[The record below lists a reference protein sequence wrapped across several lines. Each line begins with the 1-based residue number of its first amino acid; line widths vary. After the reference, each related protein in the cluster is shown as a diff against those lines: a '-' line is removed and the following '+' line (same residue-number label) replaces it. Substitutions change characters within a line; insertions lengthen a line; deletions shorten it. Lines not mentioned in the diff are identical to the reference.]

1 MPGRSTSSRASR
13 SVRSSRPS
21 TASSKRP
28 HKRPPLPMPVNN
40 KTWPKSFGFT
50 IGGDAPTY
58 ILSVE
63 PNSHAHAAGLQP
75 GDQLVELNNQSILH
89 LGAESIM
96 TLARRC
102 PEVPPS
108 IVVVSCVK
116 TCELYR
122 DRNGHFGLTLIG
134 GGPVYVE
141 VVERG
146 GPAMNC
152 GLKAGDMVLEIN
164 GLPIKHSDDAK
175 LFVRGAARLKMVIIP
190 GAGHQSVKKIAQR
203 FEAHAQDRKNKAD
216 GFFRKLDAVFYND
229 QLKKE
234 TLLALLK
241 RYAKDKKVDAFGRA
255 LAGLLDTPTE
265 KKLFEDIR
273 IFVPPK
279 HRDRFDFLVTKDEP
293 ARGKRIVTVNR
304 AGGSFGFVLAG
315 DIPVIIETIDRG
327 GAAERAGLRT
337 GDRIMR
343 LNGLNVRK
351 KTHDELV
358 ELLKGSGSTP
368 TLVVETGPIIPSSAN
383 SMASASMVSSSVLST
398 TQTSDVT
405 SIAGWLS
412 ESGTSRATTT
422 VYDGDSII
430 GLKPLSKMDLYSLGR
445 TFKEMMEH
453 HLTPDERKVIK
464 KCLRDYH
471 HTRNIDGLI
480 VEIFPILDTNAKR
493 TIWPYIIH
501 ILPDE
506 VQEKCKKK
514 VIYLIDRHA
523 ADAVYKP
530 KGSPLH
536 PDEEVPFRA
545 KSRNHSRAASY
556 DITPSYGDVVFGAPG
571 EFEPGEAAYM
581 FQQERRRRMRRH
593 RSLGHLGYSGEP
605 QLISKR
611 WMDPSYDGNYPPA
624 MVSSVDDYEMLRQRS
639 RGSVD
644 GSMMGDDRGTFPRRM
659 RQRHRSQPDLRRFID
674 ENDDDDSDIFPI
686 PRRMD
691 RRFVSERTRHAIYLP
706 ESDIDFDDDDDLV
719 PDERLFYPRNR
730 SSSHQQRPLGEQFN
744 TFHSLPSGRRRSQ
757 LSQETFLSNAGGFEH
772 REMGSF
778 VRNPLAVVADLVSDE
793 EGAAASI
800 RSSQSRSRSVPRSSR
815 STQQNGHR
823 TPHNES
829 VNNNNNSRNNGK
841 FSPPMSTSGGGFAY
855 STPLTN
861 RRESDEIG
869 SLDAYQDGRQR
880 SHSRNRQHH
889 HQDNNWSFPD
899 VQTIPNSSP
908 GEHNHS
914 NRSSVSHASSPP
926 LSEKSIQER
935 MDELIRSTHESQP
948 RPVPPPVMPH
958 PQEEEHNGSLE
969 STMINGDDEEEV
981 GSSSHGSMEGQ
992 YPISMVPPP
1001 PPPPPPPPVPPPP
1014 PPIPGEMNNNW
1025 SSEAKMSVK
1034 RLNWEKLQDTEN
1046 TVWSGLGDEV
1056 GYFDDVIKH
1065 LELEE
1070 KFSTVSKG
1078 KDGKP
1083 GKGGKLGLSTPRDR
1097 KNQIFVI
1104 NHKKAHNT
1112 AILLGHLRTP
1122 VEELKKDILTME
1134 CRRLSVAH
1142 IQQLAQY
1149 APDTDEVDSLARYAG
1164 QTSQLSEPDK
1174 FAFEISRV
1182 PGFKLRLRAL
1192 MLKAGFHEKVDELV
1206 GYLNMIQQASSEL
1219 RQSQK
1224 LAKALELVLAM
1235 GNYMNQGNQRVAG
1248 ATGFKI
1254 SFLNELDTTKTSD
1267 NKATFLHVVAKAVH
1281 SNVPEVINF
1290 RDEIPSVP
1298 KAVKMSLKAVKDE
1311 LTQLTDQ
1318 LNDMDREVERF
1329 NQEEI
1334 IIDED
1339 DRFSEVM
1346 AVFLKEASEHLS
1358 RIHEQYALCCD
1369 DFYKTAQ
1376 FFGEDPRSMES
1387 ATFFSIFSLFITK
1400 FAKAHA
1406 DNMQRPS

>member
-21 TASSKRP
+21 TGSSKRP

-40 KTWPKSFGFT
+40 KNWPKSFGFT

-75 GDQLVELNNQSILH
+75 GDQLVELNNHSILH
-89 LGAESIM
+89 LGADSIM

-116 TCELYR
+116 TCEIYR
-122 DRNGHFGLTLIG
+122 NRNGHFGLTLIG

-141 VVERG
+141 VVEQG

-175 LFVRGAARLKMVIIP
+175 LFVRGAAKLKMVIIP
-190 GAGHQSVKKIAQR
+190 GAGHHSVKKIAER

-229 QLKKE
+229 PLKKE

-255 LAGLLDTPTE
+255 LAGLLDAPTE
-265 KKLFEDIR
+265 RKLFEDIR

-315 DIPVIIETIDRG
+315 DNPVIIETIDRG

-368 TLVVETGPIIPSSAN
+368 TLVVETGPAGPSSAH
-383 SMASASMVSSSVLST
+383 SVASASMVSSSVLST
-398 TQTSDVT
+398 TQTSDIT

-412 ESGTSRATTT
+412 ESGTSRASTT

-430 GLKPLSKMDLYSLGR
+430 GLKPLSKMDLHSLGR

-480 VEIFPILDTNAKR
+480 VEVFPILDTNAKR

-501 ILPDE
+501 ILPDD

-523 ADAVYKP
+523 GDAVYKH

-545 KSRNHSRAASY
+545 KSRNHNRAASY

-611 WMDPSYDGNYPPA
+611 WTDPSYDGNYPPA
-624 MVSSVDDYEMLRQRS
+624 MVSSVDDYEMLRHRS

-644 GSMMGDDRGTFPRRM
+644 GSMMGDDYSTFPRRM

-674 ENDDDDSDIFPI
+674 DDDDDESDIFPI

-691 RRFVSERTRHAIYLP
+691 RRFVSERNLHAIYLP
-706 ESDIDFDDDDDLV
+706 ESDTDFDEEDDLV

-730 SSSHQQRPLGEQFN
+730 SYSRQHRPPGERFN

-757 LSQETFLSNAGGFEH
+757 LSQETFLSNTGGFEH
-772 REMGSF
+772 REVGSF
-778 VRNPLAVVADLVSDE
+778 VRNPLSVVADLVSDE
-793 EGAAASI
+793 EGAVASL
-800 RSSQSRSRSVPRSSR
+800 RGSSQSRSKSVPRSSR
-815 STQQNGHR
+815 STQENGR
-823 TPHNES
+823 APNES
-829 VNNNNNSRNNGK
+829 VNNNNNSRNNSK
-841 FSPPMSTSGGGFAY
+841 FSPPMSPSGGFSH
-855 STPLTN
+855 STPVTD
-861 RRESDEIG
+861 RRELDEVG
-869 SLDAYQDGRQR
+869 SLDAYHDGRQR
-880 SHSRNRQHH
+880 SHSRNRQRHH
-889 HQDNNWSFPD
+889 HHDDNWSFPD
-899 VQTIPNSSP
+899 MQTPSNTS
-908 GEHNHS
+908 ERNHS

-926 LSEKSIQER
+926 LSDKSIQER
-935 MDELIRSTHESQP
+935 MDDLIRSAQQSQHSPP
-948 RPVPPPVMPH
+948 RPDPSPVIPL
-958 PQEEEHNGSLE
+958 PQDEHNGSLE
-969 STMINGDDEEEV
+969 STMINGDDEED
-981 GSSSHGSMEGQ
+981 GSSSQQSMEARS
-992 YPISMVPPP
+992 PTSMVPPP
-1001 PPPPPPPPVPPPP
+1001 PPMPPPPPPIPPPP
-1014 PPIPGEMNNNW
+1014 PPIPGDMNNNW
-1025 SSEAKMSVK
+1025 TREGKMSVK

-1078 KDGKP
+1078 KAIT
-1083 GKGGKLGLSTPRDR
+1083 SPRDR

-1112 AILLGHLRTP
+1112 AILLGHLRAP

-1149 APDTDEVDSLARYAG
+1149 APDRDEVDSLARHAG
-1164 QTSQLSEPDK
+1164 QAAQLSEPDK
-1174 FAFEISRV
+1174 FAYELSRV
-1182 PGFKLRLRAL
+1182 PGFKLRLSAL
-1192 MLKAGFHEKVDELV
+1192 MFKAGFHEKVDELV
-1206 GYLNMIQQASSEL
+1206 GYLNIIAQASAEL

-1224 LAKALELVLAM
+1224 LAKVLELVLAM

-1254 SFLNELDTTKTSD
+1254 SFLTELDTTKTSD

-1334 IIDED
+1334 IVDED

-1346 AVFLKEASEHLS
+1346 ATFLKEATEHLS
-1358 RIHEQYALCCD
+1358 TLHEQYALCCD

-1376 FFGEDPRSMES
+1376 FFGEDPGSTES